1 MVVVSTEEQK
11 KRQRIPKR
19 VTLINTCIFLVWLA
33 ITGIVI
39 SGFGQDL
46 VGALLWVDLINLI
59 LNGIRNPIIAAFA
72 FNANNQIRRET
83 IDDRRKS
90 EMLSPYARKPRE
102 KCHKRLEERGFYFHF
117 QRLLKCY
124 QLLIFVV
131 TQDEAKIA
139 LNQSMKTCL

>member
-1 MVVVSTEEQK
+1 MVIVSAEEQI

-19 VTLINTCIFLVWLA
+19 VTLINTCIFFVCLV
-33 ITGIVI
+33 ITGIVV

-46 VGALLWVDLINLI
+46 VGALFLLDLINLI

-83 IDDRRKS
+83 IGLKL
-90 EMLSPYARKPRE
+90 LSLYARKPKE
-102 KCHKRLEERGFYFHF
+102 KCHRRIEERGFYFHF

-131 TQDEAKIA
+131 TQYEAKIA

>member
-1 MVVVSTEEQK
+1 MVVVPAEEQK

-19 VTLINTCIFLVWLA
+19 VTLINTCIFFVWLV

-46 VGALLWVDLINLI
+46 VGALFWVDLINLI

-90 EMLSPYARKPRE
+90 EIAFALRK
-102 KCHKRLEERGFYFHF
+102 KAERKMSRG
-117 QRLLKCY
+117 
-124 QLLIFVV
+124 
-131 TQDEAKIA
+131 AP
-139 LNQSMKTCL
+139 